1 MSIQKTGVVTTS
13 LFVENEHIEQPFPGF
28 NNYYSGTYTYSST
41 DKKYTVTSPSGSNSL
56 GHGVCIKTNNVYLP
70 YGVWY
75 RISMEVYVPTQ
86 HSLQVDVN
94 NYAVGVSSWAGN
106 DNDNS
111 DSRSYSLGIIPAN
124 TWKEISWK
132 TCNISAKNTTQAD
145 ICVYDGL
152 GLVTTND
159 TDTTEWYIRNPKIEF
174 FYASNNKFG
183 ISDDAIYAN
192 EFIEY

>member
-1 MSIQKTGVVTTS
+1 MSIQKTGVITTP
-13 LFVENEHIEQPFPGF
+13 LFVENEHIEQSFPGF

-41 DKKYTVTSPSGSNSL
+41 DKKYTVTSPSGSNSW
-56 GHGVCIKTNNVYLP
+56 GHGVQLQGIYLP

-75 RISMEVYVPTQ
+75 RVSMEVYVPTQ
-86 HSLQVDVN
+86 HSVQVDVN

-106 DNDNS
+106 DNDVVG
-111 DSRSYSLGIIPAN
+111 SRSYSLGTIPAN

-132 TCNISAKNTTQAD
+132 ACNKNANNTSQVD
-145 ICVYDGL
+145 LCVYDGL

-159 TDTTEWYIRNPKIEF
+159 TASTEWYIRNPKIEF

-183 ISDDAIYAN
+183 ISNNAIYAN

>member
-1 MSIQKTGVVTTS
+1 MSIQKTGVITTP
-13 LFVENEHIEQPFPGF
+13 LFVENEHIEQSFPGF

-41 DKKYTVTSPSGSNSL
+41 DKKYTVKS
-56 GHGVCIKTNNVYLP
+56 P

-75 RISMEVYVPTQ
+75 RVSMEVYVPTQ
-86 HSLQVDVN
+86 HSVQVDVN

-106 DNDNS
+106 DNDVVG
-111 DSRSYSLGIIPAN
+111 SRSYSLGTIPAN

-132 TCNISAKNTTQAD
+132 ACNKNANNTSQVD
-145 ICVYDGL
+145 LCVYDGL

-159 TDTTEWYIRNPKIEF
+159 TASTEWYIRNQKIEF

-183 ISDDAIYAN
+183 ISNNAIYAN